1 MDVIF
6 RPGRNLLWR
15 TMAAADRNPSA
26 VLSVE
31 PLMSIHEVAQVLRI
45 SPRGVYRLM
54 RRGQLES
61 LKVGGRTL
69 LEPDEVRRFI
79 ASQRRCREEEERD
92 GEA

>member
-1 MDVIF
+1 
-6 RPGRNLLWR
+6 
-15 TMAAADRNPSA
+15 MAAADQNPSA

-31 PLMSIHEVAQVLRI
+31 PLMSIDEVARVLRI

-79 ASQRRCREEEERD
+79 ASQRRCRDREEERH
-92 GEA
+92 ETP